1 MRPYFKNP
9 VIPLLIFLFL
19 TLSYISTGAQ
29 KEDIDDITWTSIPD
43 APVPFGKAAGGVIG
57 DYFYVF
63 GGQPHTRLAL
73 AYSFVDS
80 AWMESSPSNH
90 GILSAGYCIADGA
103 IYRFCGLLGENTAE
117 KFVPDGTGGGTWS
130 AISLPPSIFQNNG
143 NSCSWDGGSYIYI
156 NNCDK
161 SNNPDGYFARYSI
174 ADDSWEMLNPPPHPR
189 RFAGMASVNDL
200 IYLIG
205 GNGSNQRDP
214 HICQVYDPADGS
226 WGLIAPHPDPLNYTN
241 STVISDGA
249 NIWTVGH
256 GGGYGNFPASA
267 HVHYYDPAS
276 DTWNQETDLPVVRG
290 LSLVGF
296 HPATSAIV
304 QAGGNI
310 GNGNRFVADG
320 RITGVIPGGVLIG
333 TVVDNWYSNPVFE
346 AEVSVFDQNNNLMG
360 VDTTDEYGYYS
371 FNLYP
376 GTYSAL
382 YTRFSYL
389 DSTITDI
396 VINSND
402 TTEVNVILTF
412 QHQCDYFVGDVN
424 GSWSYNGLDITY
436 NISYFKGAPA
446 PMCLCEC
453 TPGDWWYVCCDVNG
467 DCECNGLDV
476 TYAIA
481 FFKGGRPPTPCPD
494 CPPIN
499 PVSIDSKEKPKKKST
514 ASSSDRDSGNRSPLK
529 YAPK

>member
-1 MRPYFKNP
+1 MRPYYKNP
-9 VIPLLIFLFL
+9 VIPLLIFLLFAL
-19 TLSYISTGAQ
+19 TYTSTQAQ
-29 KEDIDDITWTSIPD
+29 SEERSITWTSIPD
-43 APVPFGKAAGGVIG
+43 APVPFGKAAGGVID
-57 DYFYVF
+57 DYLYVF

-73 AYSFVDS
+73 AYSFTDGV
-80 AWMESSPSNH
+80 WMQSTPSDNA
-90 GILSAGYCIADGA
+90 LMEAAYCVADGA
-103 IYRFCGLLGENTAE
+103 IYRFSGIRGNNVAE
-117 KFVPDGTGGGTWS
+117 KFVPDSSGGAWTTF
-130 AISLPPSIFQNNG
+130 ALPPFEFRRPGSSCCWDTGNFIYANN
-143 NSCSWDGGSYIYI
+143 S
-156 NNCDK
+156 DK
-161 SNNPDGYFARYSI
+161 SNNPDGYFARYNI
-174 ADDSWEMLNPPPHPR
+174 TDNTWEMLSPPPHPR
-189 RFAGMASVNDL
+189 RYAGMASVNDL

-205 GNGSNQRDP
+205 GIGSNQRDP
-214 HICQVYDPADGS
+214 RICQVYDPADGS

-256 GGGYGNFPASA
+256 GGGYGIFPASA
-267 HVHYYDPAS
+267 HVHYYDPAN

-296 HPATSAIV
+296 HPTASTII
-304 QAGGNI
+304 QAGGNV
-310 GNGNRFVADG
+310 GNGNRFVSDG
-320 RITGVIPGGVLIG
+320 RITGVAPAGVLIG
-333 TVVDNWYSNPVFE
+333 NVVDNWYSNPVFE
-346 AEVSVFDQNNNLMG
+346 VEVSVFDQNNNLMG
-360 VDTTDEYGYYS
+360 VDTTDEYGFYA
-371 FNLYP
+371 FALNP

-412 QHQCDYFVGDVN
+412 QHQCDYVVGDVN

-436 NISYFKGAPA
+436 AACFFKGAPA
-446 PMCLCEC
+446 PINCLCEC

-467 DCECNGLDV
+467 DCECNGLDIV
-476 TYAIA
+476 YAVWY
-481 FFKGGRPPTPCPD
+481 FKGGPPPTPCPD

-514 ASSSDRDSGNRSPLK
+514 ASSSDRDSGSRSPRK